1 MSENIFEKVGETCV
15 KCAKCV
21 PTCTIYRIHKD
32 ETTSPRGF
40 LDLMRLNAQNKLK
53 LDTNLKN
60 ILETC
65 FLCTTCVET
74 CPFHLPIDTL
84 IEKAREK
91 IAQKYGIAWYKKS
104 YFSLLKNRQRMDRV
118 FSTMHFL
125 APCAFKKIGE
135 DSLEPRIIFKGL
147 FKYFKKTSLPPLNKK
162 SFLQMHANNIKPLEN
177 PIQKVAIFIGCLSN
191 YHYQQVGESL
201 LYILEKLN
209 IQAIIPKQECCGA
222 PAYFT
227 GDKDTTLF
235 LAKKNIEL
243 FESYLEE
250 VNAIIV
256 PEATCASMLIKDYY
270 KVFLGEKDEN
280 KYLKRLERITP
291 KIYLTSVFLSKL
303 TPLKNLLEKIPPNKQ
318 REKQG
323 EKQESIA
330 YHNPCHAKKS
340 LGAFKEVKD
349 LLSTHYKIE
358 EIEDNCCGFGGITM
372 QTNKA
377 EFSLKSGLLR
387 AKDIMDTQAKIVS
400 AECGACHMQLNNALK
415 TLDKNKSPQ
424 FLHPLE
430 LIAKALK
437 DILET

>member
-32 ETTSPRGF
+32 ESTSPRGF

-53 LDTNLKN
+53 LDTNLKH

-65 FLCTTCVET
+65 FLCTACVET

-104 YFSLLKNRQRMDRV
+104 YFSLLKNRQKMDKV

-125 APCAFKKIGE
+125 APCVFKQVG
-135 DSLEPRIIFKGL
+135 DSLEPRIIFKSL
-147 FKYFKKTSLPPLNKK
+147 FKRFKKTSLPPLNKK

-243 FESYLEE
+243 FESYLEK

-270 KVFLGEKDEN
+270 KVFLGEKDEEE
-280 KYLKRLERITP
+280 YLKRLEKITP
-291 KIYLTSVFLSKL
+291 KIYLASVFLDKC
-303 TPLKNLLEKIPPNKQ
+303 TPLKNLLEKIPPK
-318 REKQG
+318 KQG
-323 EKQESIA
+323 EKQETIT
-330 YHNPCHAKKS
+330 YHDPCHARKTLK
-340 LGAFKEVKD
+340 AYQEVRN
-349 LLSTHYKIE
+349 LLSTHY
-358 EIEDNCCGFGGITM
+358 EIKEMQDNEKCCGFGGITM
-372 QTNKA
+372 QTDKA
-377 EFSLKSGLLR
+377 EFSSKAGLLR
-387 AKDIMDTQAKIVS
+387 AKDIIDTQAKIVS

-437 DILET
+437 EI

>member
-32 ETTSPRGF
+32 ESTSPRGF

-53 LDTNLKN
+53 LDTNLKT

-65 FLCTTCVET
+65 FLCTACVET

-118 FSTMHFL
+118 FSIAHFL
-125 APCAFKKIGE
+125 APCAFKQSG
-135 DSLEPRIIFKGL
+135 DSLEPRMAFKSL
-147 FKYFKKTSLPPLNKK
+147 FKRFNKSTLPPLNKK
-162 SFLQMHANNIKPLEN
+162 SFLQTHSKPKPLEN

-201 LYILEKLN
+201 LYILERLN
-209 IQAIIPKQECCGA
+209 IQAIIPKQECCGV
-222 PAYFT
+222 PAFFT

-256 PEATCASMLIKDYY
+256 PEATCASMLIRDYP
-270 KVFLGEKDEN
+270 KLFLEQKDE
-280 KYLKRLERITP
+280 KEYLKRLEKITP
-291 KIYLTSVFLSKL
+291 KIYLSSVFLDKF
-303 TPLKNLLEKIPPNKQ
+303 TPLKSLLEKTPK
-318 REKQG
+318 R
-323 EKQESIA
+323 KQESIT
-330 YHNPCHAKKS
+330 YHDPCHARKTLK
-340 LGAFKEVKD
+340 AYQEVRN
-349 LLSTHYKIE
+349 LLSTHY
-358 EIEDNCCGFGGITM
+358 EIKEMQDNEKCCGFGGISL
-372 QTNKA
+372 QTNHSKLSSKA
-377 EFSLKSGLLR
+377 GLLR
-387 AKDIMDTQAKIVS
+387 AKDINSTQAKIVS

-437 DILET
+437 ETSNP